1 MEPVEGQS
9 MSAKGG
15 EEVGVRAESEEA
27 GAFRKEAL
35 VRIGAE
41 KAAWEKGTL
50 RESLA
55 AKPELKEEFRS
66 GSGEVV
72 VKRLYTPLDMNESS
86 YEKDLG
92 FPGQSPFTRGVH
104 PAGNRARVESLIYYS
119 GFGSP
124 ENANQRYRS
133 LIDQGGTS
141 IRLAL
146 DLPTQIG
153 YDSDNPLSCSEVGKV
168 GVAIDSLAD
177 MERLFEG
184 IPLEKIEIGT
194 TGNCIGPVM
203 LAFYL
208 GLAEKRGVDYKSM
221 AAHLQ
226 NDPLK
231 EYTGRGTYIFPVRI
245 AIALAADVVEFC
257 HRSVPHWLPQFP
269 CTTQMRWGGCSAAQE
284 IAFGLA
290 ALIAYLEAASERG
303 VALENLMPKMHWHA
317 TSDNDLFE
325 EAAKFR
331 AGRRLWAKI
340 VRERFKTN
348 DPRILGLR
356 ITAWT
361 GSHRLTAQQPL
372 NNIVRTAIH
381 VLACMLGGVEEIH
394 SPAHDEALAL
404 PTVQSTRLAAVTKH
418 ILHFESGL
426 GNTVDPLGGAYYV
439 ESLTDQ
445 LEAQAQDCFRKVEA
459 MGGIIAAVESGY
471 ILKEMA
477 DGMYRYQKEVE
488 SGKRVIVGINKDE
501 LTEELPIET
510 FVGDP
515 EAEQRQIERLTKM
528 KSERNNELAT
538 GTLGQLKIK
547 AAEKAKQHTINL
559 VEPILEAVR
568 AYATIGEIC
577 GVLREVFGEYSPIRY
592 F

>member
-1 MEPVEGQS
+1 MTTD
-9 MSAKGG
+9 G
-15 EEVGVRAESEEA
+15 EDAGVF
-27 GAFRKEAL
+27 GKEAL
-35 VRIGAE
+35 TRIDAKE
-41 KAAWEKGTL
+41 AAWEEGTL

-55 AKPELKEEFRS
+55 RKPELKEEFRT
-66 GSGEVV
+66 GSGDLV
-72 VKRLYTPLDMNESS
+72 VKRLYTPRDVGGLS

-92 FPGQSPFTRGVH
+92 FPGEWPYTRGVH
-104 PAGNRARVESLIYYS
+104 PSGNRAHVESLIYYS

-153 YDSDNPLSCSEVGKV
+153 YDSDHPLSCGEVGKV

-203 LAFYL
+203 LSFYL
-208 GLAEKRGVDYKSM
+208 GLAEKRGVDYKRM

-245 AIALAADVVEFC
+245 AVALAADVVEFC
-257 HRSVPHWLPQFP
+257 DRNVPNWLPQFP

-290 ALIAYLEAASERG
+290 NLIAYLEAASERG
-303 VALENLMPKMHWHA
+303 VALSDLMPKMHWHA
-317 TSDNDLFE
+317 TTDNDLFE
-325 EAAKFR
+325 EVAKFR

-340 VRERFKTN
+340 ARERFNTD
-348 DPRILGLR
+348 DPRVVGLR
-356 ITAWT
+356 ITNWT
-361 GSHRLTAQQPL
+361 GSHRLTARQPL
-372 NNIVRTAIH
+372 NNIVRTAVH
-381 VLACMLGGVEEIH
+381 VLACMMGGVDEIH

-404 PTVQSTRLAAVTKH
+404 PTVQSTRLSAVTKH
-418 ILHFESGL
+418 ILHYESGL
-426 GNTVDPLGGAYYV
+426 CNTVDPLGGSYYV
-439 ESLTDQ
+439 EALTDQ
-445 LEAQAQDCFRKVEA
+445 IEAQAHECFRKVEA
-459 MGGIIAAVESGY
+459 MGGAVAAVESGY

-488 SGKRVIVGINKDE
+488 SGQRVIVGVNKDE
-501 LTEELPIET
+501 LREELPIET

-515 EAEQRQIERLTKM
+515 EAERRQVERLGQLK
-528 KSERNNELAT
+528 KERNNELVA
-538 GTLGQLKIK
+538 GSLRDLR
-547 AAEKAKQHTINL
+547 ARAMEKAQRHELNL
-559 VEPILEAVR
+559 VGPILEAVR
-568 AYATIGEIC
+568 NYASIGEIC
-577 GVLREVFGEYSPIRY
+577 GILREVFGEYTPIRY